1 MSEDPRL
8 AGQVP
13 RYHTWPHLRGQ
24 SIAEHSWQVVR
35 IIWAIMPDAPMVLVK
50 QAVFHDI
57 GEVGTGDPPYPV
69 KAKNPVLKKEM
80 DRLERD
86 FWLQMCL
93 PWGVPAPQNLATHA
107 EGDLTVVLK
116 IAEWIDCWEW
126 ALHEL
131 SLGNRHAQL
140 VRERAHGQIYAITG
154 GDGLSE
160 DIRKRVLTYVERRT
174 RKNTELGKGINNGT

>member
-35 IIWAIMPDAPMVLVK
+35 IIWAIMPDAPMALIK
-50 QAVFHDI
+50 QAMFHDI

-86 FWLQMCL
+86 VWLQMCL
-93 PWGVPAPQNLATHA
+93 PWGLPAPRAIHLCA
-107 EGDLTVVLK
+107 EGDLTGVLK

-140 VRERAHGQIYAITG
+140 VRERAYGQIVTILLGVT
-154 GDGLSE
+154 LSE
-160 DIRKRVLTYVERRT
+160 DIRKRVQTYVERRE
-174 RKNTELGKGINNGT
+174 RKDLELGKGIAR